1 MLGPSE
7 QDVTDPKA
15 PVAQTVTLQFGFH
28 FDSLS
33 IVLYNSDS
41 HQVNSIYFLLPEMT
55 PLLLRVFSFC
65 MLALFVLTIHKI

>member
-1 MLGPSE
+1 MLEPSE
-7 QDVTDPKA
+7 QDLTDPKG
-15 PVAQTVTLQFGFH
+15 PVDQTVTLQFGFH

-33 IVLYNSDS
+33 IILYNNDS

-65 MLALFVLTIHKI
+65 MLALFVLIINKI